1 VAQLFLKKDILVQL
15 FKNVVFLK
23 NIGNIFSG
31 SSSSGWVEEEE
42 EIRFDMVLM
51 GWKFQF
57 LYIYPVEDS

>member
-1 VAQLFLKKDILVQL
+1 LKKDILVQL

>member
-1 VAQLFLKKDILVQL
+1 LAIF
-15 FKNVVFLK
+15 
-23 NIGNIFSG
+23 FSG